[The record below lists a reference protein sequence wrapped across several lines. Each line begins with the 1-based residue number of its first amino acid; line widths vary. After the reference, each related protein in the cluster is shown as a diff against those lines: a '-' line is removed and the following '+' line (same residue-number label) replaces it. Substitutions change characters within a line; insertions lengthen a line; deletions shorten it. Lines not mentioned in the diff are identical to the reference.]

1 MSIHRCCSAFW
12 VVLLLYACSTDTHT
26 PPEKAHPPA
35 QDPEGVRLVNRG
47 AFFLKQGRPRQALTV
62 LRQAAKRVPELPSAH
77 FNWGLAHVRLGEY
90 ELAIPSL
97 QRAVELDSLNG
108 SFSFVLG
115 DALSAEHRYPEA
127 ILHYQRAIE
136 LEPEKALYRYQ
147 LGKSLRATADF
158 AGAIAAFE
166 AALDLEPD
174 FVDALYHRSE
184 LLGRSDRAAEAEAG
198 YKKLLVLAPQ
208 HVAAL
213 IALATLQTQAGRH
226 GEAISAL
233 KRAIAREPRHAQAHY
248 LYHQVLNR
256 MGRADEAVKAL
267 QIYQRLSMAKR
278 HYDQGQIY
286 LLKGKQQQAI
296 TSFSEAIEIDSS
308 FVDAYLSLCIVHLQ
322 VNDPQSARHLLER
335 ILGLAPEHVEAHSLL
350 GETHLLER
358 DFAAAQ
364 KSFAE
369 ALALDS
375 TSVRAVFGLG
385 RSSLLRK
392 NYQQADVAL
401 RRTLEWAPTH
411 LPIYVEAH
419 YALALTQ
426 IQLENYEEA
435 KTLFKKVLALD
446 PDYPQAETKLAWLEA
461 SF

>member
-12 VVLLLYACSTDTHT
+12 GVLLLYACSTDTL
-26 PPEKAHPPA
+26 PPAETRPIA
-35 QDPEGVRLVNRG
+35 QDPEGVRLVNQG
-47 AFFLKQGRPRQALTV
+47 AFFLKQGQPRKALTV
-62 LRQAAKRVPELPSAH
+62 LHQAAKRVPQLPSVH
-77 FNWGLAHVRLGEY
+77 FNTGLAHVRLGEY
-90 ELAIPSL
+90 GLSIPPL

-108 SFSFVLG
+108 SFRFVLG

-127 ILHYQRAIE
+127 ILQYRRAIE
-136 LEPEKALYRYQ
+136 LEPEKAPYHYQ

-158 AGAIAAFE
+158 DGAIAAFE

-184 LLGRSDRAAEAEAG
+184 LLGRSDRLAEAEAG

-213 IALATLQTQAGRH
+213 VALATLQTQAGKHR
-226 GEAISAL
+226 EAISTIEQ
-233 KRAIAREPRHAQAHY
+233 AIAWEPRHAQAHY
-248 LYHQVLNR
+248 LHHQILNR
-256 MGRADEAVKAL
+256 MGRADGTAKAL
-267 QIYQRLSMAKR
+267 QIYQRLSTAKR

-286 LLKGKQQQAI
+286 LLKSKREQAI
-296 TSFSEAIEIDSS
+296 TSFSQAIEIDSS

-322 VNDPQSARHLLER
+322 ANDSQRARHLLER
-335 ILGLAPEHVEAHSLL
+335 ILSVETEHAEAHSLL

-364 KSFAE
+364 QSFVE
-369 ALALDS
+369 AMALDS
-375 TSVRAVFGLG
+375 TSVRAAFGLG
-385 RSSLLRK
+385 RSSLLSK
-392 NYQQADVAL
+392 DYQQADVAL

-426 IQLENYEEA
+426 IQLKNYEEA
-435 KTLFKKVLALD
+435 KTLLEKVLELN